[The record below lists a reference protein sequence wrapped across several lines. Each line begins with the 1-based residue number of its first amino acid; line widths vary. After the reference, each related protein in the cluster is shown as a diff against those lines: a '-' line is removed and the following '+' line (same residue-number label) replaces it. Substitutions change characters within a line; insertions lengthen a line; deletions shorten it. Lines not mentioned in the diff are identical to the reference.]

1 MVSDASQKRRLQRF
15 CEASLITGPSSDG
28 ISSGSGG
35 RTVEGLFARQ
45 AFTGFGPLALLP
57 DVDPPPLHIIKARR
71 LGRLR
76 ALVRRDCR
84 RLPGVYGMIDAKGE
98 LIYVGKAKD
107 LRVRLLSYFR
117 RRSRD
122 PKAGRILKRTRQLV
136 WEIAASEFAALLRE
150 LELIQ
155 RWQPRFN
162 VQGQPGRRRRVYVC
176 VGRRPAATVFLAK
189 EPPRTASVSFGP
201 VPGGFMACEAVRRLN
216 DWFRLRDCAQS
227 QKMTFADQPE
237 LFSLPLTPGCIRHEI
252 GNCLGPCAAA
262 CTRDDYAVSVQALVA
277 FLRGDDDSPLRILE
291 REMTAASANL
301 AFERAA
307 ALRDKLASLTW
318 LSERLRLV
326 REASRHSFVY
336 PVRGHEDAE
345 SWYLI
350 HGGRVCAVVPAPKD
364 ETSRREVARRVRK
377 VYERPSSAS
386 VPPSPREIDGVLLV
400 AAWFRRR
407 KEERLNILKPPAAL
421 EQATLSDFPA

>member
-1 MVSDASQKRRLQRF
+1 
-15 CEASLITGPSSDG
+15 
-28 ISSGSGG
+28 
-35 RTVEGLFARQ
+35 VEGLFAPQ
-45 AFTGFGPLALLP
+45 AFTGFGPLALRP
-57 DVDPPPLHIIKARR
+57 DVEPPSLHIVKARR
-71 LGRLR
+71 PGRLR

-122 PKAGRILKRTRQLV
+122 PKAGRILKRTRRLV

-201 VPGGFMACEAVRRLN
+201 VPAGFKAREAVRRLN

-252 GNCLGPCAAA
+252 GNCLGPCAAV
-262 CTRDDYAVSVQALVA
+262 CTREDYAANVQALVA
-277 FLRGDDDSPLRILE
+277 FLHGTDDSPLRTLE

-307 ALRDKLASLTW
+307 ALRDKLDTLTW

-336 PVRGHEDAE
+336 PVRGHDDAE
-345 SWYLI
+345 LWYLI
-350 HGGRVCAVVPAPKD
+350 HGGRVCAVVPAPTD
-364 ETSRREVARRVRK
+364 EASRCQADKRIKEVYKRH
-377 VYERPSSAS
+377 SSAS
-386 VPPSPREIDGVLLV
+386 GLPDAREVDGVFLV
-400 AAWFRRR
+400 TAWFGRHR
-407 KEERLNILKPPAAL
+407 EELGITLRPAAAL
-421 EQATLSDFPA
+421 AKMLSSCEIPT